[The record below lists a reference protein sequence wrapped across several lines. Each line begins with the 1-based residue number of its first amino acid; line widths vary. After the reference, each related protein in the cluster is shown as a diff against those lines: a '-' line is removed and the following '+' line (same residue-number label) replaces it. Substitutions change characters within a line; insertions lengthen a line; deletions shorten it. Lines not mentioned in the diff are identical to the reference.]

1 MNDLH
6 DALDR
11 LAEEGV
17 AGISLRNPADD
28 GATRSAAPRG
38 RGPVALALAAI
49 VILIVGIA
57 GVLVLGDD
65 GSDDPGESVVA
76 GPGTEESPGDGED
89 DAAAGGQAEAGGQVG
104 VGGQGDVGGQ
114 AEAGAGGD
122 GADGDS
128 QLVDA
133 LAAAVPA
140 VLGGDGPS
148 VSVPASALPDGT
160 RADLY
165 DLDGARRGPAVDGFG
180 VVVVPALDGADRS
193 FCLVM
198 TSDERGWALDIDGAP
213 AAVCTSPAELVTDG
227 WVGVAGDTGPRD
239 AKGPWV
245 VVGAV
250 APDVTG
256 IEVDG
261 NAAVVADGGLFI
273 AVGSD
278 ATEVRL
284 VRPEQRAVLVEACDA
299 LSLLATAQFATSE
312 PEDVSP
318 EDLDRLIAAAGRTS
332 DPAFAPVGPDLE
344 AFAGRGLAVDDR
356 GSPAFPDLGWV
367 DGAIGAC
374 RDQHVPGFAQVW
386 LSPWP
391 PAPVPQVDLS
401 AFGTEQPLEA
411 GDIAGHAITRS
422 LHSLDL
428 GPIAA
433 FEVFPGFAVARSTS
447 QAAAGAGATDCVFAM
462 SANGGASAC
471 GRDAEWMFV
480 PFSEATG
487 RGVVLATVDAEV
499 AFVVA
504 DVDGEQLVQRPVG
517 GQVAM
522 VVGAGPGTVSF
533 YTADGEVLST
543 RPLER

>member
-11 LAEEGV
+11 LAQEGV
-17 AGISLRNPADD
+17 TGISLRNPADE
-28 GATRSAAPRG
+28 GATRSVAPRG
-38 RGPVALALAAI
+38 RSPVVLALAAAV

-65 GSDDPGESVVA
+65 GRDDPGESVVA
-76 GPGTEESPGDGED
+76 GPDTGESPDDRED
-89 DAAAGGQAEAGGQVG
+89 DPAAGGQGDAGGR
-104 VGGQGDVGGQ
+104 GD
-114 AEAGAGGD
+114 AGTQGD

-140 VLGGDGPS
+140 VLGGDGPL
-148 VSVPASALPDGT
+148 VSVPAAALPDGT
-160 RADLY
+160 RADLF
-165 DLDGARRGPAVDGFG
+165 DLDGARRGPTVDGFA
-180 VVVVPALDGADRS
+180 VVVVPAFDGADRS

-198 TSDERGWALDIDGAP
+198 TSDARGWALDIDGAP
-213 AAVCTSPAELVTDG
+213 ASVCTSPAELVTDG

-239 AKGPWV
+239 SKGPWV

-256 IEVDG
+256 VEIAG
-261 NAAVVADGGLFI
+261 AAVAFDGGLFV
-273 AVGSD
+273 AVGED
-278 ATEVRL
+278 TAEVRL
-284 VRPEQRAVLVEACDA
+284 VRPEQRAAFVDACDA
-299 LSLLATAQFATSE
+299 LSLFATAQFATSE
-312 PEDVSP
+312 PEDISP

-332 DPAFAPVGPDLE
+332 DPAFAQVGPDLE

-356 GSPAFPDLGWV
+356 GSLAFPDLGWV

-391 PAPVPQVDLS
+391 PAPVPQLDLS
-401 AFGTEQPLEA
+401 AFGAEQPLEA

-422 LHSLDL
+422 LQSLDL

-433 FEVFPGFAVARSTS
+433 FEVFPGFAVARYTS
-447 QAAAGAGATDCVFAM
+447 RAGAGATDCVFAM

-471 GRDAEWMFV
+471 GSDAEWMFV

-487 RGVVLATVDAEV
+487 RGVVLATVDADV

-517 GQVAM
+517 GQVAL

-533 YTADGEVLST
+533 HAADGSVVST
-543 RPLER
+543 RPLDR